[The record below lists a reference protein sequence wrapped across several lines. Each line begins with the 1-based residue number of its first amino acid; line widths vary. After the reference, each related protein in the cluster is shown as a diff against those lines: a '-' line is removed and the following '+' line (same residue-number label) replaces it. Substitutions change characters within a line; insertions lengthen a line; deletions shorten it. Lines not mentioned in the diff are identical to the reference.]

1 MNKGESI
8 NLKYDN
14 VNVKFTK
21 VKDAQ
26 EMGEY
31 KETLVDKVKN
41 EVDFR
46 LISTSPYTI
55 IWNNGT
61 LESLNKRKLT
71 KLQKEHTWTT
81 DF

>member
-8 NLKYDN
+8 NLKCDN

-61 LESLNKRKLT
+61 LESVNKRKLT